1 MSTAHYSERQHFR
14 QDWLWALLLVGSVPA
29 AVLASVA
36 VAVDSDLGT
45 NVPLVIGGILVLV
58 FSPLV
63 LFYYANLQVEVRD
76 EGLALR
82 LWPLH
87 LRARTIDCSEI
98 ESVRATEI
106 SPMGE
111 FGGVGIR
118 LQPTLYRWGIRF
130 DGPIGYIVEGK
141 RAVRIERAGGR
152 DVVVT
157 STDPHALAET
167 LERVCR

>member
-1 MSTAHYSERQHFR
+1 MSAVHYSERQYFR

-29 AVLASVA
+29 ALLASVA
-36 VAVDSDLGT
+36 VAVDSDPGT
-45 NVPLVIGGILVLV
+45 NVPLVIGVILVLV

-63 LFYYANLQVEVRD
+63 LFYYANLDLEVRD
-76 EGLALR
+76 DGLALR

-87 LRARTIDCSEI
+87 LRSRTISCAEI

-118 LQPTLYRWGIRF
+118 LQPTLYRWGISF
-130 DGPIGYIVEGK
+130 DGPVGYIVKGK
-141 RAVRIERAGGR
+141 RAVRIERSEKR
-152 DVVVT
+152 DIVVT
-157 STDPHALAET
+157 STDPSTLAET
-167 LERVCR
+167 LEGVCR